1 MSALKEVFSRVHFRY
16 DNDPNAKDLEQFAAW
31 LCAHRRQQEWPQ
43 DMTVTGFIR

>member
-31 LCAHRRQQEWPQ
+31 LCAHRYPC
-43 DMTVTGFIR
+43 G